1 MTSKTL
7 SKARKCLPVLLAV
20 VLSIAACEMPFVGE
34 REPAPTTTPVAAA
47 VTPPEALP
55 PSTPSPA
62 KPTNTPVVVAGP
74 EEAMPTAT
82 PTNTPTL
89 IATLGLPSAA
99 APAVSQAEILINGS
113 FEDGFEGGIGA
124 GWHAF
129 NNGDAEFEWA
139 DETWSALVWDG
150 NHAQHM
156 EIWDAGVSD
165 RYVGIYQTVSTVP
178 GASYELAMHGVLRSN
193 EGSVQ
198 ASSYGYRL
206 QWGVDYN
213 GGSDWQAVNEWTD
226 VGWDEQPLDAA
237 SYTLG
242 SYIATLK
249 ATSASTTLFIRGW
262 KKWPTRGSYVKF
274 TVDDVSLM
282 GASTGAMAGKM
293 PDTGLGMGAILLA
306 GLLGLLLILVRQSR
320 EVIAWRRERK

>member
-1 MTSKTL
+1 
-7 SKARKCLPVLLAV
+7 
-20 VLSIAACEMPFVGE
+20 
-34 REPAPTTTPVAAA
+34 
-47 VTPPEALP
+47 
-55 PSTPSPA
+55 
-62 KPTNTPVVVAGP
+62 
-74 EEAMPTAT
+74 MPTAT

-139 DETWSALVWDG
+139 AETWSALIWDG